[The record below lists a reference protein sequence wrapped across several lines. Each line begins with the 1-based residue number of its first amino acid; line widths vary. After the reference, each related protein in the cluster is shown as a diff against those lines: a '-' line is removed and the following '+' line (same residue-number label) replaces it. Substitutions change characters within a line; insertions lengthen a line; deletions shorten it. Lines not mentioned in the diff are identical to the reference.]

1 MANQDLINE
10 IFDVEAIKK
19 QVSEIDA
26 LLDATKKGMS
36 DYAKQIKE
44 ASGNFDTMKMSEV
57 MKENEKAVKKTTES
71 LSELDKLEKQRIQTV
86 AKLEFATSEEGKAM
100 LAQVEAVKT
109 ALKEQNNS
117 IKVSAQEEKAIRDV
131 TNALTK
137 QVTSIASA
145 TAANNALRKAAK
157 NLDITTED
165 GRKTLEKYNR
175 VIDANDKF
183 IAANSDAYSKQKLNI
198 GNYKSAIEGV
208 EKGTLSLRA
217 AQKIIRDEMAALAV
231 VTDNGRKGTDEQRA
245 AYQNLTT
252 EYGKFT
258 DKINDANAAVKG
270 ASEDFVGLTAS
281 LTAFKAGITVF
292 QGVQSAMAMFGV
304 ENENVLK
311 TMQQL
316 QATQA
321 LLNSINEVATLL
333 RQKDVF
339 LAQLQIL
346 TESKS
351 IVVKKVAT
359 AAQWALNAARSADP
373 TTLIIMALIALTTVL
388 VACSKTMGE
397 NTKVTKAQAAAY
409 ADVSTAVFDAKNK
422 MTTLTNEM
430 VLLKNAGADSNTVM
444 SATNNVLKE
453 YGVTTGKTAEES
465 EKYLKITQDAT
476 KSTKA
481 GRDAYLAAQ
490 SGADSLRKSIF
501 DLQEKK
507 RMGIELSDDEEKQLA
522 DNKEALGIYNK
533 RMRETQGEYV
543 AYNVAIGKVNK
554 AIEDDTKAKEDAAVK
569 TQEAAEKA
577 KEAAKA
583 AAEERKALMAATN
596 EYMYQS
602 ERFAILNSVEGEEEK
617 AEAIAELDKRTTEK
631 TIQELERRIAKD
643 KMAKSERV
651 ALQAELL
658 KQKETLL
665 NQEAEIERNAAE
677 KTKKNEEQ
685 RAADIKSQRELVYEQ
700 DKLYILLNIK
710 DEEERNQRLK
720 ELDQEQTDNRV
731 TELKKQLENEK
742 LSVQERAELEK
753 ELVGIQQAS
762 ANEQIEIEKKKQED
776 AKTLEQKQ
784 ADFKKDMVD
793 KIKELALQ
801 SIDLLF
807 EAVQQS
813 LDAEMQSIDKQREQ
827 LEEST
832 KKKQELLDGAVMS
845 DETRK
850 EQQAKLDEEAAAKKS
865 ELDKKERDTKIKA
878 AKWEKA
884 QAMVSVGISTAKAA
898 MEATAG
904 AAQAGLGFPAVLVA
918 YLALLGGV
926 AAAQIALIASQK
938 IPEYEKGTDN
948 HPGGWAKVSEHGQL
962 EVIET
967 PDKKTILTDKPTYVN
982 MPKHSKVYPNM
993 EAYAAAKNG
1002 GSVSATRFDDSRI
1015 VKAVENSKAVQ
1026 SVNIDKRGLF
1036 EIVNSQLQREIYI
1049 QNSIK
1054 L

>member
-26 LLDATKKGMS
+26 LLEATKKGML
-36 DYAKQIKE
+36 DYAKEIKE

-71 LSELDKLEKQRIQTV
+71 LSELEKLEKQRIQTV
-86 AKLEFATSEEGKAM
+86 AKLEFATSEEGRAM
-100 LAQVEAVKT
+100 LEQVEAVKL

-145 TAANNALRKAAK
+145 TAANNTLRKAAK
-157 NLDITTED
+157 NLDLTTEE
-165 GRKTLEKYNR
+165 GRKTLEKYNK

-183 IAANSDAYSKQKLNI
+183 IAANSDALTKQKINI
-198 GNYKSAIEGV
+198 GNYKSALEGV
-208 EKGTLSLRA
+208 TNGTVTLREAQKVLREELGTLALQTENGTKGTEE
-217 AQKIIRDEMAALAV
+217 QKQAYADL
-231 VTDNGRKGTDEQRA
+231 VTQ
-245 AYQNLTT
+245 
-252 EYGKFT
+252 YGKFK
-258 DKINDANAAVKG
+258 DQIDDASAAVKG

-292 QGVQSAMAMFGV
+292 QGAQAAMAMFGV

-311 TMQQL
+311 TMQKL

-321 LLNSINEVATLL
+321 LLNSINEVANLL
-333 RQKDVF
+333 REKDVF

-351 IVVKKVAT
+351 IVVRKVAT
-359 AAQWALNAARSADP
+359 VAQKALNAAMSANP
-373 TTLIIMALIALTTVL
+373 VMLIVTALIALVAVL
-388 VACSKTMGE
+388 ASCSKAMND
-397 NTKVTKAQAAAY
+397 NTKATKAQAAAY
-409 ADVSTAVFDAKNK
+409 ADVSTAIFDAKNK

-465 EKYLKITQDAT
+465 EKYLKMTQAAT

-490 SGADSLRKSIF
+490 KGADSLRKSIF
-501 DLQEKK
+501 DLQEKQ
-507 RMGIELSDDEEKQLA
+507 RMGIKLSDDEKKQLSE
-522 DNKEALGIYNK
+522 NLEALDVYNAK
-533 RMRETQGEYV
+533 MRETQKEYV
-543 AYNVAIGKVNK
+543 AYNVAIGKINK
-554 AIEDDTKAKEDAAVK
+554 AIEDDTKAKEDAAEK
-569 TQEAAEKA
+569 TKAAAEKA

-583 AAEERKALMAATN
+583 AAEERKALMEATN

-617 AEAIAELDKRTTEK
+617 AEALAELDKRTTEK
-631 TIQELERRIAKD
+631 TIKELERRIAKE

-658 KQKETLL
+658 KEKENLL
-665 NQEAEIERNAAE
+665 NQEAEIERKAAE
-677 KTKKNEEQ
+677 KAKKNEEE
-685 RAADIKSQRELVYEQ
+685 RAAEIKSQRELVYEQ
-700 DKLYILLNIK
+700 DKLYILLNFK
-710 DEEERNQRLK
+710 DEKERVQLLK
-720 ELDQEQTDNRV
+720 ELDQEQTENRV
-731 TELKKQLENEK
+731 IELKKRLENEK

-753 ELVGIQQAS
+753 ELVGIQQKS
-762 ANEQIEIEKKKQED
+762 ANEQIAIEKKKQEK
-776 AKTLEQKQ
+776 AKILEQKQ
-784 ADFKKDMVD
+784 AEYKAEMVD
-793 KIKELALQ
+793 KIKDLALQ
-801 SIDLLF
+801 AIDFLF
-807 EAVQQS
+807 QAVQQS
-813 LDAEMQSIDKQREQ
+813 LDAEMQAIDKQREQ
-827 LEEST
+827 LEEAT
-832 KKKQELLDGAVMS
+832 RKKQEILDGAVMS

-850 EQQAKLDEEAAAKKS
+850 EQQAKIDEEAAAKRE
-865 ELDKKERDTKIKA
+865 ELDKKERAIKVKA
-878 AKWEKA
+878 AKWQKA
-884 QAMVSVGISTAKAA
+884 QAITSIWISTAQAV
-898 MEATAG
+898 MSATAG
-904 AAQAGLGFPAVLVA
+904 AATANLAFPVVLA
-918 YLALLGGV
+918 AFLALISGLAV
-926 AAAQIALIASQK
+926 AQTALIAAQK
-938 IPEYEKGTDN
+938 IPEYEKGTEN
-948 HPGGWAKVSEHGQL
+948 HPGGWAKVSEHGQI

-982 MPKHSKVYPNM
+982 MPKHSKVYPNI
-993 EAYAAAKNG
+993 EAYAATKNG
-1002 GSVSATRFDDSRI
+1002 GSVSGTRFDDSRI
-1015 VKAVENSKAVQ
+1015 VKAIENSKAFQ
-1026 SVNIDKRGLF
+1026 SVNLNKRGIF
-1036 EIVNSQLQREIYI
+1036 EVVNKQGQRQIII